1 VKTSMVR
8 VWSAGVMAG
17 VLCVG
22 CGADR
27 EAAANSG
34 DQSAPAAASPA
45 VAAQEA
51 SVGTVSFTV
60 DARERR
66 FDSLPDGHNNYT
78 PLASTMMARPSDDAS
93 EQLMITFSSMDLK
106 KLEYPV
112 ELPRP
117 RTAGQPF
124 DPLAAMAM
132 VGFSYR
138 DETGREWAGPGRIR
152 LESFGRNGVVSG
164 TFTNVSLP
172 HTGKNLANITLADGT
187 FTARISTPW

>member
-1 VKTSMVR
+1 VTNWMMR
-8 VWSAGVMAG
+8 VWSASVMAG
-17 VLCVG
+17 LLGVG

-27 EAAANSG
+27 EVAANSG
-34 DQSAPAAASPA
+34 AKPAPAPASPA
-45 VAAQEA
+45 VAAREA

-60 DARERR
+60 EGRERR

-93 EQLMITFSSMDLK
+93 EQLMITFGSMDLK
-106 KLEYPV
+106 RLEYPI

-138 DETGREWAGPGRIR
+138 DETGREWAGPGRIH
-152 LESFGRNGVVSG
+152 LESFGRDGVVTG

-172 HTGKNLANITLADGT
+172 HKGKKLANITLADGT
-187 FTARISTPW
+187 FKARLSAPW